1 MRMKT
6 LPARAWAGAALAL
19 SVAACA
25 TGPGALPVPGE
36 PVAPKAGAA
45 YRVQAVERL
54 TPTGIQ
60 AEAGGAVARAV
71 DGVLATGWV
80 SPAVKPARTALVLRF
95 GDRRAFSR
103 LRIRTGAMPEGTT
116 FKGDVSD
123 DGLNWEP
130 ASGRLKNTTRA
141 MEDKDLYGTG
151 RYLRLRFYNSDT
163 HPVERFEVYE
173 IEVYGEAPGARPA
186 PSDAPTPPP
195 PDADAAHPLQRYYPD
210 WRAIAPMSVF
220 MDGRRLRFDT
230 AIANLGPGYL
240 QIRNRLTNGKNGV
253 ATQEVLDDAGTVVL
267 RKDASRFIY
276 FEAHG
281 HNHVDDIAR
290 YELREG
296 SLDGPTVRTSTKVSF
311 CVEDSFKYVRSTT
324 LTSKYP
330 DCTPELMGV
339 TPGYADL
346 YSSNLPGQ
354 EFDVGGLPSG
364 VYYMVVTVDPFEKFL
379 DYRRTNNM
387 AWTRIQLDAA
397 AGTVSLLERSR

>member
-19 SVAACA
+19 SLAVAACA
-25 TGPGALPVPGE
+25 GPGSPLPPGE
-36 PVAPKAGAA
+36 PVAPKA
-45 YRVQAVERL
+45 YRVLAVERL
-54 TPTGIQ
+54 KVTGIQ
-60 AEAGGAVARAV
+60 AEAGGRVERAV
-71 DGVLATGWV
+71 DGVLATGWA
-80 SPAVKPARTALVLRF
+80 SPAVRPARTALVLRF
-95 GDRRAFSR
+95 GDRHAFTR

-130 ASGRLKNTTRA
+130 ASGRLKNTTRG
-141 MEDKDLYGTG
+141 MEDKDLFGTG
-151 RYLRLRFYNSDT
+151 RFLRLRFYNSDT
-163 HPVERFEVYE
+163 APIDRFEVYE
-173 IEVYGEAPGARPA
+173 IEVYGEAAGATPA
-186 PSDAPTPPP
+186 PSPTDEATPPP
-195 PDADAAHPLQRYYPD
+195 PDAGADPFHRYYPD

-240 QIRNRLTNGKNGV
+240 QIRNRLTNGKNGM
-253 ATQEVLDDAGTVVL
+253 ATQELLDDAGNVVL
-267 RKDASRFIY
+267 RKNASRFIY
-276 FEAHG
+276 FESHG

-296 SLDGPTVRTSTKVSF
+296 SLDGPTVRTATKVSF

-354 EFDVGGLPSG
+354 EFDVGDLPSG
-364 VYYMVVTVDPFEKFL
+364 EYYMVVTVDPFEKFL
-379 DYRRTNNM
+379 DFRRTNNM
-387 AWTRIQLDAA
+387 AWARIQLDAA